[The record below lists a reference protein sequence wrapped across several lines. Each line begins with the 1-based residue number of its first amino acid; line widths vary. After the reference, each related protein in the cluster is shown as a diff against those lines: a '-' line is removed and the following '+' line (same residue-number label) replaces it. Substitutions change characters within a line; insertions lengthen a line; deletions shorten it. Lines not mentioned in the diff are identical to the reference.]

1 MAPDRRKPLVLA
13 LLGGT
18 LALLVGYRLW
28 PATTAGSFTASNGR
42 EPARTAQSQP
52 QVTAPDVHID
62 ALSAE
67 RPKPDN
73 QERDLFKFKPKP
85 PAPLPPRP
93 AAPPPAPP
101 VGVGRSGPPPPPR
114 VPPITLKF
122 IGYIETSRG
131 EKIASL
137 SDGIGLPMETKEGGT
152 VLGRYKIWRV
162 GVESID
168 ISYLDGSGRTT
179 IRLTGQ

>member
-1 MAPDRRKPLVLA
+1 MAPDRRKQLVLA
-13 LLGGT
+13 VLGGT

-28 PATTAGSFTASNGR
+28 PSTTASPFAASNGGG
-42 EPARTAQSQP
+42 PARTAQSQP

-62 ALSAE
+62 ALNAE

-73 QERDLFKFKPKP
+73 AERNLFKFKSKP
-85 PAPLPPRP
+85 PPPPRP
-93 AAPPPAPP
+93 STPPPVPP
-101 VGVGRSGPPPPPR
+101 VGTARSGPPPPPR
-114 VPPITLKF
+114 VPPIALKF
-122 IGYIETSRG
+122 IGYIETARG

-137 SDGIGLPMETKEGGT
+137 SDGIGLPMQTKEGGT